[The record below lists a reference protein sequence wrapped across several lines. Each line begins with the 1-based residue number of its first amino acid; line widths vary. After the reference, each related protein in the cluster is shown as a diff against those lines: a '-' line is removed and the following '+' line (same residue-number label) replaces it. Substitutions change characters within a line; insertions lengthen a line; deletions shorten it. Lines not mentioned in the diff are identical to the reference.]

1 MMELKLKTAKLQARV
16 ARAKSAVGRGTRYGL
31 GHGGMNAKDELPT
44 RNGRCDCSGFAA
56 WAIGISRYQFDKG
69 KAWSK
74 AIPWIETTAI
84 VKDATGPQKLFK
96 QIPYPVVG
104 AIVVYPDRKILGVWR
119 QGHVAL
125 AVDVHDSRRYEVV
138 HCSVGNDKK
147 GDAIQVT
154 PGDLFQSQHAIFCVL
169 NEDFEELPVA

>member
-1 MMELKLKTAKLQARV
+1 MELKLKTEKLRAR
-16 ARAKSAVGRGTRYGL
+16 AAHAKSAVGRGTRYGL
-31 GHGGMNAKDELPT
+31 GQGGMSPKDELPT

-56 WAIGISRYQFDKG
+56 WAIGISRYQYDKG
-69 KAWSK
+69 KKWSK

-84 VKDATGPQKLFK
+84 VKDAIGPQKLFR

-104 AIVVYPDRKILGVWR
+104 ALVVYPDRKILGVWL
-119 QGHVAL
+119 QGHVGIATEIRD
-125 AVDVHDSRRYEVV
+125 ARSFDVA

-154 PGDLFQSQHAIFCVL
+154 GGDLFQRKHAIYCVL
-169 NEDFEELPVA
+169 NEDFEEAPSA